1 MKKEDLLR
9 ALGDVGEDLLHM
21 AEHKKFYNQWK
32 RWASLA
38 ACLALVVSLSVLAL
52 PYFPIGC
59 GASVK
64 KSEAE
69 APMESPTMDCVVEES
84 AVEDYKYKTEEA
96 PMEEEILEEEAPAE
110 VQNEAAGTKAKQVPQ
125 FVVCGT
131 WYYVRSEV
139 TITEEPGEL
148 GDYLGQIT
156 EADDES
162 LVGCAVYKEL
172 YSAEFSN
179 YAVDGQIVT
188 QNVYVKTADGWLY
201 AMTANEKVLSR
212 YTIRDVENAVNNGD
226 EEWILRTFV
235 YPVEKQNIDLIE
247 GRTDSDHYN
256 RLFLA
261 SLQMNTGVTVDFP
274 WAQVYGVL
282 EVHPDDVVQRL
293 RRFVDEV
300 VNYVPEETAHY
311 DPETGMLRFTE
322 EDFLRRAEGLY
333 LKRVSVEDDRV
344 WLWVGLPE
352 TDDLYDEKMYEL
364 RFDEDSW
371 RYIHI
376 STPG

>member
-38 ACLALVVSLSVLAL
+38 ACLALVIGLGIWSLPHLGTSM
-52 PYFPIGC
+52 
-59 GASVK
+59 K
-64 KSEAE
+64 ESEAAAE

-84 AVEDYKYKTEEA
+84 AVEDYEYKTEEA
-96 PMEEEILEEEAPAE
+96 PMEEEILEEEVPAE
-110 VQNEAAGTKAKQVPQ
+110 VQNEAAGTKAKQVTQ

-139 TITEEPGEL
+139 TITEEPREI

-179 YAVDGQIVT
+179 YAVDGQVVT

-212 YTIRDVENAVNNGD
+212 YTTWDIEDAFFNGDKQWIIQTFVQPVENQQV
-226 EEWILRTFV
+226 
-235 YPVEKQNIDLIE
+235 DLFE

-261 SLQMNTGVTVDFP
+261 SLQLNTGVTVDFP
-274 WAQVYGVL
+274 WVQEDFSL
-282 EVHPDDVVQRL
+282 LVHPDDVVQRL
-293 RRFVDEV
+293 SRFVDEV
-300 VNYVPEETAHY
+300 VDYVPEETENY
-311 DPETGMLRFTE
+311 DPESGMLHFTE
-322 EDFLRRAEGLY
+322 EEVSRYFEGLY